1 MWVSYWNKPGVPKY
15 IHCKWQAGPGLAGA
29 ASEKKMLDQVAR
41 KQETL
46 ITVKKLQTEIIKEP
60 DA

>member
-29 ASEKKMLDQVAR
+29 ASEKKMLDHIGILLLDKFINIQNAIR
-41 KQETL
+41 MENST
-46 ITVKKLQTEIIKEP
+46 
-60 DA
+60 